1 MGKFIKEFLWRASF
15 VVIGAL
21 LGPFIYK
28 IFGQQYPE
36 FINRQPQWLFIL
48 ILCLIIIILF
58 IVFVFHRKAVVR
70 KSNLDR
76 DVPDW
81 SISPAGDEDFGLLKY
96 KGVGWKTEFP
106 KPLFSYDPFGQEDPK
121 KHLLEV
127 DLDRIRVS
135 YFPFCPECCSRL
147 KERDTFLGLHL
158 WECKKC
164 NFKKRSIRS
173 FYYESKRAT
182 IKARKEFENIKNGC
196 VSDSMILY
204 PEYRD
209 LFIKSS

>member
-15 VVIGAL
+15 IVIGAL

-28 IFGQQYPE
+28 FIGQQYPD
-36 FINRQPQWLFIL
+36 FINKQPQWLLSFIL
-48 ILCLIIIILF
+48 FLVILFLCLYG
-58 IVFVFHRKAVVR
+58 VFHRKAVVK
-70 KSNLDR
+70 KSNLCR

-106 KPLFSYDPFGQEDPK
+106 KQLHYDLFPKDDPK
-121 KHLLEV
+121 KRLLEAS
-127 DLDRIRVS
+127 LETIRAS
-135 YFPFCPECCSRL
+135 YSPFCPECCSPL
-147 KERDTFLGLHL
+147 KERDTFLGLQL

-182 IKARKEFENIKNGC
+182 IKARKEFKNIKNGR
-196 VSDSMILY
+196 VSDNMILY
-204 PEYRD
+204 KEYRD